1 MDRVNYINNKIVDR
15 ETAVRRISSWRLKGD
30 KVVFT
35 NGCFDILHRGHVSYL
50 AQASSLGNRLVL
62 AINTDDSVRRLGK
75 GDDRPIND
83 EVSRAIVAAGLGFV
97 DLVVSFHEDTPL
109 ELIKMLRPDVLVKG
123 GDYNAEQ
130 QDLNASDFIVGSDI
144 VRSAGGEVKTI
155 PLVDGFSTTSI
166 VEKLKNS

>member
-1 MDRVNYINNKIVDR
+1 MDRVSYVNNKIVDR
-15 ETAVRRISSWRLKGD
+15 ETAERRINYWRLKGH

-50 AQASSLGNRLVL
+50 AQASSLGNKMVL

-75 GDDRPIND
+75 GADRPIND
-83 EVSRAIVAAGLGFV
+83 EVSRAIVTAGLGFI
-97 DLVVSFHEDTPL
+97 DLVVSFNEDTPL
-109 ELIKMLRPDVLVKG
+109 ELIKMLKPDVLVKG

-130 QDLNASDFIVGSDI
+130 LDSNAPDYIVGSDV
-144 VRSAGGEVKTI
+144 VRKDGGTVATI

-166 VEKLKNS
+166 VEKLKKA

>member
-1 MDRVNYINNKIVDR
+1 MDRVSHVNNKIVDR
-15 ETAVRRISSWRLKGD
+15 ETAERRINSWRLKGH

-50 AQASSLGNRLVL
+50 AQASSLGNKLVL

-97 DLVVSFHEDTPL
+97 DLIVSFHEDTPL
-109 ELIKMLRPDVLVKG
+109 ELIELLKPDVLVKG
-123 GDYNAEQ
+123 GDYNVDQLDA
-130 QDLNASDFIVGSDI
+130 NASDYIVGSDI
-144 VRSAGGEVKTI
+144 VRNSGGEVKTI

-166 VEKLKNS
+166 VQKLKNS